1 VSFVYPLFLLAGLAI
16 AVPIIIH
23 LFNLR
28 RYKTVYFPHTR
39 FLKNIQLNSQKQS
52 QVRYKLLLTFRI
64 LFLALLVLAFAQPF
78 LAHTRKTDSKNN
90 LQIIYLD
97 NSSSMSIKKGA
108 RNLLDIARDEARKQ
122 IQNAPVGTRFILLS
136 NDKPVSYQPMPAEKA
151 MAALNSIEI
160 SSVSR
165 PAFQVL
171 STVQGLVQSEA
182 STGADLY
189 YYSDFQKNNFPQQI
203 DASQLKDIDFYG
215 VPVRASAVSNV
226 YIDTAFLT
234 SPVIQAGQDNK
245 IVVKTRYIGKAPGN
259 EPVLQLSINGQV
271 KSASS
276 VAFNDRNEGIDTLS
290 FQVNSPGW
298 QRLLLSINDAAVRFD
313 DSFRITAR
321 SSTNLA
327 VLVINEGQ
335 SNPYIQAAF
344 RAYNGFRMDQKSV
357 NEQADW
363 GQYNLIILNNI
374 TRIDEALSK
383 QLNSALQKGQS
394 ICLFPGKTTN
404 INQLNEGLAKLTD
417 IRITRFDTSTQSATS
432 LQQGSDLV
440 KDLFER
446 IPENVQLPQAN
457 WHYSLSSG
465 LTANQQSILSFRN
478 GDPLLA
484 QYNLN
489 NGKLYILATS
499 ADLPSGNFPGSYF
512 FVPFLYQMTVQSK
525 GGDVYAITAG
535 KPQPVYLPM
544 NNANERN
551 MVHAYADGVDVIPP
565 QRPAGAG
572 LNVYLGQ
579 AVQRPGFYSLSGNSG
594 DSAVVAMNQDRV
606 ESELALWEIDEL
618 RNGWKGEN
626 IRWMNISDAGT
637 AKTAGAASSFPL
649 WKVCIILALLMLA
662 AETYLLAARFQ
673 KQTLA
678 TK

>member
-16 AVPIIIH
+16 AIPILIH

-28 RYKTVYFPHTR
+28 RYKTVFFPHTR

-52 QVRYKLLLTFRI
+52 QIRYKLLLTFRI
-64 LFLALLVLAFAQPF
+64 LFLLLLVLAFAQPF
-78 LAHTRKTDSKNN
+78 LTRTKKDTKNN

-108 RNLLDIARDEARKQ
+108 RNLLDIAKDEVRAQ
-122 IQNAPVGTRFILLS
+122 IQQAPIGTRFILLS
-136 NDKPVSYQPMPAEKA
+136 NDRPVSYQPMPVEKA
-151 MAALNSIEI
+151 LGALNAIEI
-160 SSVSR
+160 TSVSK
-165 PAFQVL
+165 PAMQTL

-182 STGADLY
+182 SSGADLY
-189 YYSDFQKNNFPQQI
+189 YYSDFQKNSFPGHI
-203 DASQLKDIDFYG
+203 DSEQLKEVDFYG
-215 VPVRASAVSNV
+215 VPVRAAAVKNIF
-226 YIDTAFLT
+226 IDTAFLT
-234 SPVIQAGQDNK
+234 SPAVLPGQDNR
-245 IVVKTRYIGKAPGN
+245 IVVKTSYVGKDPGEN
-259 EPVLQLSINGQV
+259 PILQLSINGQV

-276 VAFNDRNEGIDTLS
+276 VKFNEKKESFDTLS
-290 FQVNSPGW
+290 FQINSPGW
-298 QRLLLSINDAAVRFD
+298 QKLVLSVNDVAVKFD
-313 DSFRITAR
+313 DTFRIAAR
-321 SSTNLA
+321 SSSNLA
-327 VLVINEGQ
+327 VLVLNESQ
-335 SNPYIQAAF
+335 TNPYIQAAF
-344 RAYNGFRMDQKSV
+344 RAYNGFRMDQRSV

-363 GQYNLIILNNI
+363 SQYNLIILNGL
-374 TRIDEALSK
+374 TRIDDALAK
-383 QLNSALQKGQS
+383 QLDNALRKGQS
-394 ICLFPGKTTN
+394 ICLFPGRTSN
-404 INQLNEGLAKLTD
+404 INVLNEGLRKVGD
-417 IRITRFDTSTQSATS
+417 IAISRLDTSVQAATS

-440 KDLFER
+440 RDLFER
-446 IPENVQLPQAN
+446 LPDNVQLPTAN
-457 WHYSLSSG
+457 WHYSISSG

-512 FVPFLYQMTVQSK
+512 FAPFLYQMTVQSK

-544 NNANERN
+544 TNASERN

-565 QRPAGAG
+565 QRPSGAG

-579 AVQRPGFYSLSGNSG
+579 AIQRPGFYSLTANNG
-594 DSAVVAMNQDRV
+594 DSAVVAMNQDRI
-606 ESELALWEIDEL
+606 ESELELWETDEL
-618 RNGWKGEN
+618 RKGWQGKN
-626 IRWMNISDAGT
+626 IRWMNINEAGA

-662 AETYLLAARFQ
+662 AESYLLAARFQ
-673 KQTLA
+673 KQTPA